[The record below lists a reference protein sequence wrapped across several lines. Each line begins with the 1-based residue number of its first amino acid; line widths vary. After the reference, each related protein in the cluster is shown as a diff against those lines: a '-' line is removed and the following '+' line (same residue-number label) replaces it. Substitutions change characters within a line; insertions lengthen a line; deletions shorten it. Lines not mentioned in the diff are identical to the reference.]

1 MMALLSPG
9 WWCTLLLAAP
19 ALHTVA
25 TELQHDDM
33 KVALS
38 TWPIELAVQPAV
50 AILIALAGVVL
61 CAEVFLWLCHPDTPS
76 LLMTLSANVVIL
88 HSTLV
93 FIAAAI
99 VSLKILYKEF
109 IDAHVHIMVVR
120 RKESSAH
127 KVETSDED
135 EADETSSDGDVET
148 RYVPYPG
155 GLEMYEPDEE
165 LDEDAAEGADE
176 DGASLFDDEDAMDDE
191 DADAEEADM
200 EADME
205 DADGGSRRPGGNAE
219 ATPGDT
225 LPEVARRRRRQAT
238 PCPRSHRRRRRAHSS
253 RRISSR
259 PPRPRLRTRMMSRL

>member
-1 MMALLSPG
+1 
-9 WWCTLLLAAP
+9 
-19 ALHTVA
+19 
-25 TELQHDDM
+25 
-33 KVALS
+33 
-38 TWPIELAVQPAV
+38 
-50 AILIALAGVVL
+50 
-61 CAEVFLWLCHPDTPS
+61 
-76 LLMTLSANVVIL
+76 MTLSANVVIL

-205 DADGGSRRPGGNAE
+205 DADMEADMEGADGDLGDPEATEE

-225 LPEVARRRRRQAT
+225 LPEVAPGGGGGRTARGELRAD
-238 PCPRSHRRRRRAHSS
+238 PRAQGSGRG
-253 RRISSR
+253 
-259 PPRPRLRTRMMSRL
+259 